1 MLALQ
6 GAWIPSLV
14 GELRSHKTQGQK
26 KKKKIT
32 IHKVMLKSLNF
43 PFSDLQDT
51 LEVYSV
57 FASFFRAPIITQL

>member
-14 GELRSHKTQGQK
+14 GELRSHKTQA

>member
-14 GELRSHKTQGQK
+14 GELKSHKTQGQ
-26 KKKKIT
+26 KKKIT

>member
-6 GAWIPSLV
+6 GAWIPSLI
-14 GELRSHKTQGQK
+14 GELKSHKTQGQ